1 MPQIRTLCRIRP
13 SAEYYPEF
21 EASRNTLFLR
31 VPEVLKENWVEG
43 VRGKANVS
51 HEFHFDYIFKNTA
64 TQEEVFDVA
73 AKEIISGF
81 LGGFN
86 GTIFAYGQTGTGKTF
101 TVEGSPKQYKLRG
114 LEPRSLSMIYKELE
128 KRTDEDISVH
138 ISYLEIYQ
146 ETGYDLLNPGARTQ
160 SAVTPFPRVSVME
173 GMQGVWMVKNLSVHY
188 AATEEV
194 AQNLLLQGQANR
206 RVAATTVH
214 DRSSRSHA
222 VFTIQLSS
230 KRSDSD
236 VVVKSKLHLV
246 DLAGSERVSKT
257 GVQGN
262 LLNEAKCINLSLHYL
277 ESVIIAL
284 QGDSLNNNKRGRIS
298 SAGQQRGRSKTRE
311 NGRPST
317 AEGLSRGPRHVP
329 YRNSLLTMV
338 LRDSLGGNCM
348 TCMIATISL
357 EYRNLGETLSTCRFA
372 GRVACI
378 ANSVKRNEEVD
389 EKALIKKLRKRVA
402 ELESELSCLL
412 MAKEDFKFS
421 LDMMNAKLTDEDK
434 IQCNKVIK
442 SYLDGKVKDPVSE
455 GITNPYK
462 FRECMKILKTMILD
476 GNYSSINPNDVPNLF
491 NSSEEADYEIRA
503 SSTPEKDA
511 QVLKKLRDQRKN
523 QEKTVQIPIPSR
535 NAWGEEA
542 YISEPEQPMRRPH
555 NRQRRRHNQLPMDT
569 DDEGLRTAGES
580 DIEPAPPKRPDKDN
594 LSTIL
599 RQSRNRRKYHSP
611 FEKRRI
617 KDIKKLNE
625 KVETLQHTQINKE
638 GELVKMKIN
647 MAEQELDL
655 MEEQVRTKLN
665 VTKEQ
670 LADQK
675 AYVHQLKT
683 IEADKEVIQ
692 REKIVEKQ
700 LRKKEA
706 KASKK
711 IEVIEEKRKQ
721 LIQHSEEVD
730 KELTK
735 AKPTIREQ
743 FGKYRKRDGS
753 LNTRQVYDML
763 RTEEK
768 KQEKIQNQLEHERV
782 VMISQQLELKEAATR
797 QKLRDFK
804 ELLRMSHSAGFPDGH
819 VGHDTDPRAVT
830 APDFGEGPQR
840 LKAREEVGL
849 EDMDNR
855 GGSPERT
862 IYTAATTH
870 LNHGLESRNL
880 QTRDSR
886 PITQKEE
893 PEDSRPVSR
902 QSVRSTRSVIPDNE
916 FYAKR
921 KQEKDPTT
929 RWESSYSRPSTACSQ
944 KQPDIDFIYMQ
955 PKNMEESDEELKYG
969 LTDDVKSAQEES
981 RKSTARTK
989 PPPAPSRTSNKIDDD
1004 LEDFETLIPSEYVH
1018 GMGTKDR
1025 FDGKKMGLSS
1035 TTFDAAL
1042 ASMLEKAEENVYFNH
1057 DDYDQFASTN
1067 KTRSYDRES
1076 SLDRELYAISQRS
1089 RESDIK
1095 AIYGSPL
1102 KSSKSMRQSRPRTRP
1117 RPVYYS
1123 DEDNIDNVPPKS
1135 KSPTR
1140 GKRDKSLDDW
1150 ERRMLQKNSARSA
1163 RKNSPLK
1170 KSQSNYASNR
1180 YSTESDEEP
1189 VKNGPNNYKNWGPQ
1203 TKHASI
1209 AGRLASFSIET
1220 PPPTGKQIRNTDVN
1234 GDQYYYPSRTNSL
1247 VIEESKFKSVT
1258 AMPDDEAESTFM
1270 GKVMEQRERV
1280 NKIRQAR
1287 KSAEVIQIAWR
1298 RYQEKKKHAR
1308 W

>member
-1 MPQIRTLCRIRP
+1 MPQIRTLCRIKP
-13 SAEYYPEF
+13 TAEYYPEF
-21 EASRNTLFLR
+21 EASRNTLYLR
-31 VPEVLKENWVEG
+31 VPEVLRENWENS

-51 HEFHFDYIFKNTA
+51 HEFNFDYIFKNTA
-64 TQEEVFDVA
+64 TQEEVFEVA
-73 AKEIISGF
+73 AKEIIQAF
-81 LGGFN
+81 LNGYN

-138 ISYLEIYQ
+138 ISYLEIYK
-146 ETGYDLLNPGARTQ
+146 ETGFDLLSTGARTQ
-160 SAVTPFPRVSVME
+160 SAVTPFPKVSVME
-173 GMQGVWMVKNLSVHY
+173 GSQGVWMVKNLSVHY
-188 AATEEV
+188 AATEDV

-206 RVAATTVH
+206 RVAATAVH

-257 GVQGN
+257 GAQGN
-262 LLNEAKCINLSLHYL
+262 LLNEAKCINLSLHFL

-284 QGDSLNNNKRGRIS
+284 QGDSGGNDNKGRVS
-298 SAGQQRGRSKTRE
+298 SAGHQRGRSKTRE

-317 AEGLSRGPRHVP
+317 AEGLSRTGPRHVP

-412 MAKEDFKFS
+412 MAKEDVKFS
-421 LDMMNAKLTDEDK
+421 IDMMNAKLTDEDK

-442 SYLDGKVKDPVSE
+442 SYLDGKVADPVSE

-462 FRECMKILKTMILD
+462 FRECMKILKKMILE
-476 GNYSSINPNDVPNLF
+476 GLGSSANPDDVPNFLM
-491 NSSEEADYEIRA
+491 SSEEANDIRA
-503 SSTPEKDA
+503 SSTPEKGA
-511 QVLKKLRDQRKN
+511 QVLKVHSDKRKN
-523 QEKTVQIPIPSR
+523 EEKTVQIPIPAR
-535 NAWGEEA
+535 NAWGEESYTTA
-542 YISEPEQPMRRPH
+542 PEPPLNRPH
-555 NRQRRRHNQLPMDT
+555 HRQRRRPHRPPQDT
-569 DDEGLRTAGES
+569 DEEGMRTAGES
-580 DIEPAPPKRPDKDN
+580 DAEPAPKQSDAEN

-599 RQSRNRRKYHSP
+599 RQSRSRNRRKYHSP
-611 FEKRRI
+611 FEKKRI
-617 KDIKKLNE
+617 KEIKKLNE
-625 KVETLQHTQINKE
+625 KVETLQQTQISKE

-647 MAEQELDL
+647 MAEQELNL

-670 LADQK
+670 LADQR
-675 AYVHQLKT
+675 AYLQQLKT
-683 IEADKEVIQ
+683 VEADKLTIE
-692 REKIVEKQ
+692 REKTVEKQ

-706 KASKK
+706 KATKK

-721 LIQHSEEVD
+721 LVEHSEEVD

-735 AKPTIREQ
+735 AKPTVREQ

-763 RTEEK
+763 RSEEK
-768 KQEKIQNQLEHERV
+768 KQEKIQNQLEHERM

-797 QKLRDFK
+797 QKLQNFK
-804 ELLRMSHSAGFPDGH
+804 ELLRLSHSAGFPDGH
-819 VGHDTDPRAVT
+819 VGHANDPRAVT
-830 APDFGEGPQR
+830 APGFGEGPER

-849 EDMDNR
+849 EDMHER
-855 GGSPERT
+855 TGSPERT
-862 IYTAATTH
+862 LYTAATTH
-870 LNHGLESRNL
+870 INNGLESRNIH
-880 QTRDSR
+880 TRESR
-886 PITQKEE
+886 AITQKEE
-893 PEDSRPVSR
+893 PMDSRPVSR
-902 QSVRSTRSVIPDNE
+902 QSVRSTRSVIPDSE

-921 KQEKDPTT
+921 KQEKDPTS

-944 KQPDIDFIYMQ
+944 KQPEIDFIYMQ
-955 PKNMEESDEELKYG
+955 PKKLDDSEDEIKYG
-969 LTDDVKSAQEES
+969 LTDDVKSAREES
-981 RKSTARTK
+981 RKSTARSK
-989 PPPAPSRTSNKIDDD
+989 PPPAPSRSSNRIDDG

-1018 GMGTKDR
+1018 GMGTKDK

-1042 ASMLEKAEENVYFNH
+1042 ASMLEAAEENVYFNH
-1057 DDYDQFASTN
+1057 EDYDQYASTN

-1076 SLDRELYAISQRS
+1076 PMDREMYAISQRS
-1089 RESDIK
+1089 RENDIR

-1102 KSSKSMRQSRPRTRP
+1102 KSSKSMRQSRPKTQQKPVSYFSDDEDFDGRP
-1117 RPVYYS
+1117 RRS
-1123 DEDNIDNVPPKS
+1123 N
-1135 KSPTR
+1135 SPSR
-1140 GKRDKSLDDW
+1140 VKRDKSLEDW
-1150 ERRMLQKNSARSA
+1150 ERRMLQKNSARSS

-1170 KSQSNYASNR
+1170 KSKSNNYASNR
-1180 YSTESDEEP
+1180 YSTESEEEE
-1189 VKNGPNNYKNWGPQ
+1189 VKKNPSSYRNWGPQ
-1203 TKHASI
+1203 TKNASI
-1209 AGRLASFSIET
+1209 AGRLANFSIKT
-1220 PPPTGKQIRNTDVN
+1220 PPPKNNADVN
-1234 GDQYYYPSRTNSL
+1234 GEYYYPSRTNSL

-1258 AMPDDEAESTFM
+1258 AVPDEEAESSFM
-1270 GKVMEQRERV
+1270 GKVIEQRDRV

-1287 KSAEVIQIAWR
+1287 KSAEVIQMAWR
-1298 RYQEKKKHAR
+1298 KYQEKKKHAR